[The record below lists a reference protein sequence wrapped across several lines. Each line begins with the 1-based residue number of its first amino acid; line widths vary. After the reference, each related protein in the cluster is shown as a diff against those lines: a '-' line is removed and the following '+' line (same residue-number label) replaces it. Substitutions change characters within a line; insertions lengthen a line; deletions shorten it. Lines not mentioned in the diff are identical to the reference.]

1 MKTNSLL
8 GKFKCYYVFCT
19 VPESCITAAYKELN
33 RLAFKEQFTSGSCA
47 LNMWVTNSGDGS
59 RLVQCSWTGDCRMA
73 LFKGERFETYENVTK
88 DHSPLDETERARI
101 IQYGKQNGG
110 AIIARRRTAGGEP
123 IGPFA
128 VFKDDPSKNNLSL
141 MMTRSIGD
149 GMHSKAIIPD
159 PEFKQIKVGVMHYA
173 SGKY

>member
-1 MKTNSLL
+1 
-8 GKFKCYYVFCT
+8 
-19 VPESCITAAYKELN
+19 
-33 RLAFKEQFTSGSCA
+33 
-47 LNMWVTNSGDGS
+47 MWVTNSGDGS

-159 PEFKQIKVGVMHYA
+159 PEFKQIKVGREERVRFVLA
-173 SGKY
+173 SDGMWRVFDNRRTRRLMKKIRCPAAAANRLAVEAVW